1 MVEGDGALED
11 RAQAGVVG
19 VLALRPLVELHAGAG
34 GELLER
40 LGERE
45 GVALHHE
52 REDVAV
58 LAAPEAVPGVA
69 RGRHDERRRLLA
81 VERAQPL
88 EGGARLL
95 QLDRLPHHVRD
106 GQAALDL
113 GDDADRQPQLLP
125 GLPGFSFR
133 RK

>member
-1 MVEGDGALED
+1 VVEGDGALQN
-11 RAQAGVVG
+11 RAQAGVAC
-19 VLALRPLVELHAGAG
+19 VLGLGPLVQLHAGARG
-34 GELLER
+34 QDLER
-40 LGERE
+40 LGKRD
-45 GVALHHE
+45 GVPLHHE
-52 REDVAV
+52 REDVTV

-69 RGRHDERRRLLA
+69 RGRHDEARGLLA

-106 GQAALDL
+106 WQAALDL
-113 GDDADRQPQLLP
+113 GDDTDGQPLVLP
-125 GLPGFSFR
+125 GCPDPVR